1 MYKSRVIVWATSSQP
16 YAVHMANLKLWA
28 QLFAP
33 TNSICW
39 LYYITKWRVDRCGFW
54 SPTFWIFL
62 LWLKPHCSFFLCR
75 PNVELVLPASFPNKN
90 YTLDLIEG
98 KGDKK
103 SGNCIYY
110 LCITQLVCVPW
121 LMKIVSCILLYSL
134 LNSKV
139 SLNWNLSPLFE
150 LMDITDIVLT
160 LFSQSVLL
168 KLQTKFSR

>member
-1 MYKSRVIVWATSSQP
+1 MTSKDAAMFPIIASCTLLGL
-16 YAVHMANLKLWA
+16 YIFFKIFSKEYINLLLTLYFFGLGVLAVTH
-28 QLFAP
+28 
-33 TNSICW
+33 
-39 LYYITKWRVDRCGFW
+39 
-54 SPTFWIFL
+54 L
-62 LWLKPHCSFFLCR
+62 LR

-98 KGDKK
+98 KGEKK
-103 SGNCIYY
+103 SGNCINY

-168 KLQTKFSR
+168 KLQTKFSH

>member
-1 MYKSRVIVWATSSQP
+1 MLCTWPTWNYEPNFLLQPIV
-16 YAVHMANLKLWA
+16 YVG
-28 QLFAP
+28 
-33 TNSICW
+33 C
-39 LYYITKWRVDRCGFW
+39 ITITRWRVDRCGFW

-62 LWLKPHCSFFLCR
+62 LWLKPHYSFFLCR

-98 KGDKK
+98 KDDKK

-110 LCITQLVCVPW
+110 SCITQLVCVPW

-150 LMDITDIVLT
+150 LMDIIDIVLT

-168 KLQTKFSR
+168 KLQTKFSH